1 MLRTLRSACRRFHR
15 DEGGQA
21 IFLGVFY
28 FALLAGLVF
37 LVVNSG
43 HKANNKIQL
52 QNIADAVAGTGA
64 SWCARTLNTIAMCNV
79 TQTQLFSTIV
89 LLDTMEEVGPAA
101 QRIIDD
107 LINNIGASA
116 HGSDVPLEPS
126 LKDWLIVNNASAE
139 QGMVRRLNQLIADIP
154 VSRYCRYDSG
164 TLWQCAYVL
173 NELKTQVADLAPT
186 MIQNQA
192 MDVGELNGVESAFV
206 LPFYPELPIREVEYT
221 LDSFRLFRMPM
232 EFGRRVYD
240 RNGNRA
246 SYPPSARRARRH
258 QPIAGY
264 YYLMGYAW
272 HGWYGRSG
280 ARSPLDFMR
289 DPITTPSPMGL
300 LELSRYSV
308 LFRIVSDK
316 KVNMLFGGPTEKAC
330 LDPTNRI
337 ETYDELVD
345 YVNKNGSDAVVRTY
359 WTHLSFAS
367 LYEYDTPEFRNQT
380 NRRYPA
386 YPQERLFIYDHFQAA
401 PRGGYTRATTQ
412 TQGADPRHDLW
423 FRSRLAR
430 TPYFPQLG
438 IIPDHGPPWDES
450 DMRDYYR
457 NSLWRFDGADVGEE
471 KELKRDYL
479 PPQGTA
485 PRMAPIEL
493 RHDTGRKTRDNVFR
507 SFTYM
512 GFAADPGTSL
522 AWPSVFVNPVPT
534 DNRLICYA
542 QAEVYN
548 ETGNAARFANDSGWD
563 LFTQNWRYR
572 LIRCDHWEWARDQMN
587 AGIPPE
593 AKGDVLNLTS
603 EDLEPVTKMLEMY
616 DPEFVKYMTH

>member
-1 MLRTLRSACRRFHR
+1 MLRAFLSACRRFHR

-28 FALLAGLVF
+28 FALLAGLTF

-52 QNIADAVAGTGA
+52 QNTADAVVGSGA
-64 SWCARTLNTIAMCNV
+64 SWCARTLNTVSMCNV

-89 LLDTMEEVGPAA
+89 LLDTMEEVGPPA

-107 LINNIGASA
+107 LISNIGSSA

-126 LKDWLIVNNASAE
+126 LKDWLIVNNAAE
-139 QGMVRRLNQLIADIP
+139 EQSMVRRLNQLIADIP
-154 VSRYCRYDSG
+154 VSQYCKYDSG

-173 NELKTQVADLAPT
+173 NELKTQMVDVAPT

-192 MDVGELNGVESAFV
+192 MAVGDLNNAESAFV
-206 LPFYPELPIREVEYT
+206 LPFYPELPIREI
-221 LDSFRLFRMPM
+221 DNSGASFRLFRVPM
-232 EFGRRVYD
+232 EFGRRVYTTGG
-240 RNGNRA
+240 GNP
-246 SYPPSARRARRH
+246 SYPPTTRSVRRH
-258 QPIAGY
+258 RPIAGY

-280 ARSPLDFMR
+280 SRSPLDFMR

-308 LFRIVSDK
+308 LFRVVSDK
-316 KVNMLFGGPTEKAC
+316 KVNMLFGGPNEKAC
-330 LDPTNRI
+330 LEPTNRI

-345 YVNKNGSDAVVRTY
+345 YVSKNGREAVIRTY

-367 LYEYDTPEFRNQT
+367 LYEYDTPQFRNQS

-386 YPQERLFIYDHFQAA
+386 YPQERLSIYDGYRPA
-401 PRGGYTRATTQ
+401 PNGYTRATTQ

-423 FRSRLAR
+423 FRSQLSR

-438 IIPDHGPPWDES
+438 ILPDHGPPWDES
-450 DMRDYYR
+450 DMQDYYR

-471 KELKRDYL
+471 RDLKRDYL
-479 PPQGTA
+479 PPVGSP

-493 RHDTGRKTRDNVFR
+493 RHDTGRKTRDNVFQH
-507 SFTYM
+507 FTLV
-512 GFAADPGTSL
+512 GFAADPGVSM

-534 DNRLICYA
+534 NDKLICYA

-572 LIRCDHWEWARDQMN
+572 LIRCDHWQWARDQMN
-587 AGIPPE
+587 AGVPSG
-593 AKGDVLNLTS
+593 ARGDALSLT
-603 EDLEPVTKMLEMY
+603 EDQLGPVRTMLEMY
-616 DPEFVKYMTH
+616 DPEFAKWVTH